1 MSDDPG
7 PQAQEPKEGSARTT
21 TPATEPSRFTRL
33 RRDWR
38 GRRLAFLDLRKATYR
53 SGRETVRGWLE
64 PVRKASKPGVDW
76 IKQRRRWTYP
86 VLGALVVIAAA
97 LLPYLGTYYVIP
109 LWLQR
114 ITDAS
119 VLARVALFSLFAL
132 GLNVVVGFA
141 GLLDLGYVAF
151 WALGSYTAAIL
162 TGARTFSLAQAAGN
176 THVRPPV
183 WNEWMWLIFPAALLV
198 AVIAGIILGSP
209 TLRLRGDY
217 LAIVTLGFG
226 EIVRELANNL
236 DSFTGGPIG
245 IKSTPHPAIH
255 GFGLDIVW
263 GTFLDIKYY
272 WLLLAL
278 VVFWV
283 VAIRMLD
290 DSRIGRAWVA
300 IREDEVAAAS
310 MGVPI
315 VGMKLTAFAIGACTG
330 GVGGAVY
337 ALQVPFINPPTFAL
351 IQSILILSCVV
362 IGGMGSIRGAIFGA
376 AAIVLLPELFRG
388 FLDYRFFVFGAAIV
402 VVMIFRP
409 QGIFPSKR
417 RTAELLGAQHDEQLY
432 EAAQAGGA

>member
-1 MSDDPG
+1 MSDGG
-7 PQAQEPKEGSARTT
+7 PNQAQEPKEVSARHT
-21 TPATEPSRFTRL
+21 TPRAQPNRWTMM

-38 GRRLAFLDLRKATYR
+38 ERRLAFLDMRKATYR
-53 SGRETVRGWLE
+53 AAGASVRGWFQ
-64 PVRKASKPGVDW
+64 PVRKVSQPANDW
-76 IKQRRRWTYP
+76 IKERRKWTYP
-86 VLGALVVIAAA
+86 LLGLLLVLAVAA
-97 LLPYLGTYYVIP
+97 LPYLGTYYVIP

-162 TGARTFSLAQAAGN
+162 TGARTYSLALQGGN
-176 THVRPPV
+176 THVHPPV
-183 WNEWMWLIFPAALLV
+183 WNEWMWLIFPAALVV
-198 AVIAGIILGSP
+198 AVIAGIVLGSP

-226 EIVRELANNL
+226 EIVRELANNM
-236 DSFTGGPIG
+236 DSFTGGPRG
-245 IKSTPHPAIH
+245 ITSIPHPAIQ

-272 WLLLAL
+272 WLLLVL

-283 VAIRMLD
+283 IAIRLLD

-315 VGMKLTAFAIGACTG
+315 VRMKLAAFAIGACTG

-402 VVMIFRP
+402 IVMIFRP

-417 RTAELLGAQHDEQLY
+417 RTAELLGAQHDDQLY
-432 EAAQAGGA
+432 DAARAGGS

>member
-7 PQAQEPKEGSARTT
+7 PQEREPKEVSARTT
-21 TPATEPSRFTRL
+21 TPAAQPSRFTRF

-53 SGRETVRGWLE
+53 SGRETVRGWFE

-198 AVIAGIILGSP
+198 AVIAGIVLGSP

-226 EIVRELANNL
+226 EIVR
-236 DSFTGGPIG
+236 
-245 IKSTPHPAIH
+245 
-255 GFGLDIVW
+255 
-263 GTFLDIKYY
+263 
-272 WLLLAL
+272 
-278 VVFWV
+278 
-283 VAIRMLD
+283 
-290 DSRIGRAWVA
+290 
-300 IREDEVAAAS
+300 
-310 MGVPI
+310 
-315 VGMKLTAFAIGACTG
+315 
-330 GVGGAVY
+330 
-337 ALQVPFINPPTFAL
+337 
-351 IQSILILSCVV
+351 
-362 IGGMGSIRGAIFGA
+362 
-376 AAIVLLPELFRG
+376 
-388 FLDYRFFVFGAAIV
+388 
-402 VVMIFRP
+402 
-409 QGIFPSKR
+409 
-417 RTAELLGAQHDEQLY
+417 
-432 EAAQAGGA
+432 